1 MTTMLRLPTA
11 LVALS
16 ALVMAAP
23 SKAQT
28 GPPATNDSSGVM
40 AAAMDYMEGAVT
52 ADAERVARGVH
63 PELNKVVINTLP
75 NQRQVLGYT
84 TASSLVETVRGF
96 AERMAGVDRSV
107 DVTVFDIGAGVA
119 SARAVGQL
127 WYDLLQLAKVDGQ
140 WRLVEVLWAR
150 NGPNGDGTDAT
161 GTEADR
167 ADVERV
173 VMDYVDGIY
182 SGDAERVEK
191 ALHPEMNRVEVRTN
205 GQTGRSF
212 LDKMG
217 FSLPVEAARA
227 GLATVEPDRRNITI
241 EIFDVSHGIASAK
254 VTSVGFIEHLQVG
267 RVNGEWKIIN
277 ALSARR

>member
-1 MTTMLRLPTA
+1 MTTMQRLPTA
-11 LVALS
+11 FVALS

-23 SKAQT
+23 SMAQN
-28 GPPATNDSSGVM
+28 GPPATDDRSGVV

-75 NQRQVLGYT
+75 NHRQVLGYT
-84 TASSLVETVRGF
+84 TASALVETVRSL
-96 AERMAGVDRSV
+96 AERMAGVDKGV
-107 DVTVFDIGAGVA
+107 DVTVFDIGEGVA

-140 WRLVEVLWAR
+140 WRLVNVLWAR
-150 NGPNGDGTDAT
+150 NEPNGDGTDAS
-161 GTEADR
+161 GTDADR
-167 ADVERV
+167 TDVERV

-191 ALHPEMNRVEVRTN
+191 ALHPEVNRVEVRTN

-212 LDKMG
+212 LNKMG
-217 FSLPVEAARA
+217 FSALVEAARA
-227 GLATVEPDRRNITI
+227 GLANVESDRRNIKV
-241 EIFDVSHGIASAK
+241 EVFDVSHGIASAK
-254 VTSVGFIEHLQVG
+254 VTSVGFVEHLQVG
-267 RVNGEWKIIN
+267 RVNGAWKIIN
-277 ALSARR
+277 ALSVRR